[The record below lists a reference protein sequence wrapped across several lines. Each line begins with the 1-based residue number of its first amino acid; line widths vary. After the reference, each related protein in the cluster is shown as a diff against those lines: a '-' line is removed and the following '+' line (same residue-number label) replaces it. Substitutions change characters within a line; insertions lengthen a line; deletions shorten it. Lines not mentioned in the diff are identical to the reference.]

1 MGSLKTDFHEL
12 CEQIKR
18 GMEFSHAGF
27 EPIYYLV
34 FPPVEMLNVKRQT
47 AAWIAKLQNDYGWK
61 VDVFSVADAIE
72 SVLREDSRWKLWLL
86 ADEKNPVAWRQTN
99 ESLANALTATG
110 SKFTTML
117 ENRLTA
123 LEGTRK
129 ALLLITDLEALHP
142 YLRIGSIEA
151 NLQSK
156 FHVPT
161 VFLYPGERAG
171 KTSLKFLGFYP
182 EDGNY
187 RSVHIGG

>member
-1 MGSLKTDFHEL
+1 MSSLKADFLQL

-18 GMEFSHAGF
+18 GMELSHAGF

-34 FPPVEMLNVKRQT
+34 FPPSEILNVKRQT
-47 AAWIAKLQNDYGWK
+47 PAWVAKLQNEYGWK
-61 VDVFSVADAIE
+61 VAVFSVADAIE
-72 SVLREDSRWKLWLL
+72 SVLREDPRWKLWLI
-86 ADEKNPVAWRQTN
+86 ADEKNPLAWRQTN

-110 SKFTTML
+110 SKFTKIL
-117 ENRLTA
+117 EDKLTT
-123 LEGTRK
+123 LEGTRN

-161 VFLYPGERAG
+161 VFLYPGERSG
-171 KTSLKFLGFYP
+171 KTSLRFLGFYP
-182 EDGNY
+182 ADGNY